1 MSEFNHNNNRLSE
14 VVNESY
20 VSKMGDGYEESNDNQ
35 LMNNQESWVDMS
47 SPSNSSV
54 YSNEDKT
61 NQQNLVYDK
70 NDNDGHDIPMEIS
83 AVPDNFRL
91 FVINEEQEYNDNN
104 SYLQVQSS
112 QDTNFSKLTEK
123 SNSSPEDLKLLEE
136 NQDIWNLAKISNF
149 TEMDFLDELI
159 ELSDI
164 DINSYNKKFIGFVE
178 QFKCQEDNN
187 IFSDNMLLDNLL
199 ISKNDKIDNDIAEY
213 FNIKQDIFSEIIID
227 DENDDGE
234 EIKSNNKAIDE
245 IEEKIINRRV
255 SKRVQQQSIEKQ
267 TQLKIQEKLKKEEE
281 EKKKEARNNIL
292 NEESVSLASGVL
304 SNSQCSSRF
313 LYELS
318 TKIKLNP
325 AHFNGDAQYGPK
337 NYSDLF
343 NICCKIRNIP
353 EITQKESRDLSSL
366 KIVEKTQFSDIWGK
380 KMLKY
385 ARYEEGDG
393 LDYEKLGIPKCYITK
408 VNLVKHEDKV
418 EISTDSE
425 RACSEMEHKLP
436 CVTAFS
442 RAPNYMIL
450 SKYRPTFNQSQT
462 LINNYL
468 QLWKAFVDYLEET
481 PENFNILLNLYKQ
494 INFVKFEGKKVSELE
509 DNVKNEFAKFYL
521 GEKKGVAENMLLFN
535 WCFLVIKFWLHELAY
550 SHHISNQEKS
560 INEIA
565 LSKRE
570 CKNFF
575 AKLKKAWSE
584 NGRKSIAAG
593 KERSVVGPDVMKAL
607 ANKNKDLES
616 SLRNQFIYMKEIIDE
631 IDTSYRLI
639 TNVEFRNYLML
650 DQLTD
655 ESKVIQQCKKILIMK
670 NMLLSYKIHKK
681 TLDTKKNKKKS
692 KKNEIPKKARK
703 TLKKNIIPKRQTNNR
718 KRARGGTK
726 KRVRFKVSRK
736 VYRKLEHK

>member
-1 MSEFNHNNNRLSE
+1 MSEFNNQ
-14 VVNESY
+14 
-20 VSKMGDGYEESNDNQ
+20 VSKVVDQSDVSDMEMVYGNEESND
-35 LMNNQESWVDMS
+35 SD
-47 SPSNSSV
+47 
-54 YSNEDKT
+54 
-61 NQQNLVYDK
+61 
-70 NDNDGHDIPMEIS
+70 DILMEIS
-83 AVPDNFRL
+83 AVPDNDFRL

-104 SYLQVQSS
+104 SYLQAQES
-112 QDTNFSKLTEK
+112 QETYVSQLTEK
-123 SNSSPEDLKLLEE
+123 SNSDPEDLKLLQE

-227 DENDDGE
+227 DGIDNDDGE

-267 TQLKIQEKLKKEEE
+267 TQLKIQEKLKKDEE

-292 NEESVSLASGVL
+292 NDESVSLASGVL

-325 AHFNGDAQYGPK
+325 AHFNGNAQYGPK

-393 LDYEKLGIPKCYITK
+393 LDYEKLGKPKCYITK

-418 EISTDSE
+418 VISNDSE

-450 SKYRPTFNQSQT
+450 SKYRPTFNEPQP

-468 QLWKAFVDYLEET
+468 QLWKAFVDYLEEI
-481 PENFNILLNLYKQ
+481 PEKFKILLNLYKQ
-494 INFVKFEGKKVSELE
+494 INFVEFEGKKVSRKE
-509 DNVKNEFAKFYL
+509 DIVKNEFAEFYL
-521 GEKKGVAENMLLFN
+521 REKKGVGGNGNMLLFN
-535 WCFLVIKFWLHELAY
+535 WCFLVIKFWLHEFAY

-575 AKLKKAWSE
+575 TKLKKAWSE
-584 NGRKSIAAG
+584 NGRKSTAAARERAEVG
-593 KERSVVGPDVMKAL
+593 HYVKEAL
-607 ANKNKDLES
+607 KKNRDLES

-631 IDTSYRLI
+631 IDTSYGLI
-639 TNVEFRNYLML
+639 TSVEFSNYLIL
-650 DQLTD
+650 DKLTD
-655 ESKVIQQCKKILIMK
+655 DSKVIQQCKKILIMK

-703 TLKKNIIPKRQTNNR
+703 TLKKIIIPKTQTNNR